1 MGRMQHRPSR
11 WHGSSAMLS
20 AERVRLAVAHTE
32 PDRIPVD
39 FGSTPVSGI
48 HVSVVAALREYYGL
62 DRHRVKVNE
71 PYQMLGEVEDD
82 LKQAMG
88 IDTEGVLARKTIF
101 GFPNEAWKCWR
112 TYQGQEVLVPRDFN
126 VTVDEKGDTLIYPEG
141 DTSAPA
147 SGRMPKDGFFFD
159 AIVRQEPV

>member
-1 MGRMQHRPSR
+1 M
-11 WHGSSAMLS
+11 
-20 AERVRLAVAHTE
+20 
-32 PDRIPVD
+32 
-39 FGSTPVSGI
+39 SGI

-62 DRHRVKVNE
+62 DRHPVKVNE

-101 GFPNEAWKCWR
+101 GFPNEGWKSWR
-112 TYQGQEVLVPRDFN
+112 TYQGQDVLVPRDFN
-126 VTVDEKGDTLIYPEG
+126 VTIDEKGDTLIYPEG

-147 SGRMPKDGFFFD
+147 SGRMPQRRVLLRRHRAAG
-159 AIVRQEPV
+159 AGRRREAERRGQPGGVLARRRTRTSSTTRRSRPAPERQADT